1 MNAQANEPLF
11 STGQLLM
18 TPGAL
23 QALAEAQQDPMEL
36 LNRHFRG
43 DWGDLDEED
52 KQENALSLREGY
64 RLLSAYRTNLNVK
77 LWVITEA
84 ADDAG
89 QRAAT
94 TILLPAEY

>member
-23 QALAEAQQDPMEL
+23 QALSEAKQDPMEF

-43 DWGDLDEED
+43 DWGDLVEED
-52 KQENALSLREGY
+52 KQENELSLREGY
-64 RLLSAYRTNLNVK
+64 RILSAYHTRKNVK

-84 ADDAG
+84 TDDAG
-89 QRAAT
+89 QRAVT
-94 TILLPAEY
+94 TILLPEEY

>member
-1 MNAQANEPLF
+1 MNAQASEPLF

-23 QALAEAQQDPMEL
+23 QALSEAKQDPMEF

-43 DWGDLDEED
+43 DWGDLAEED
-52 KQENALSLREGY
+52 KQENELSLREGY
-64 RLLSAYRTNLNVK
+64 RLLSAYHTRQNVK

-89 QRAAT
+89 QRLAT
-94 TILLPAEY
+94 TILLPEEY